1 MRQLQESFE
10 TSAEYELK
18 ANDNT
23 KKTENVNRFYLHMYV
38 SYILCGLY
46 ESYVKPTYAT
56 QSDSNISI

>member
-23 KKTENVNRFYLHMYV
+23 KKTENVYVNRKEGLLLCLNLRNMYL
-38 SYILCGLY
+38 
-46 ESYVKPTYAT
+46 
-56 QSDSNISI
+56 